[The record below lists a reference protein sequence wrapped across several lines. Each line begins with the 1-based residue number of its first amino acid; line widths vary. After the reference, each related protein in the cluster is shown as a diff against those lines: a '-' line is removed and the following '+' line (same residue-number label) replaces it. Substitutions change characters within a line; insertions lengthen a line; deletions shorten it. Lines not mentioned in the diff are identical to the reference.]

1 MSSCC
6 GTPEPP
12 KKSSCGCESEP
23 VKESSCCDEQES
35 EPVKASSCCSEQ
47 KLEPAKESSCCGG
60 AEPVVIASSCCGTP
74 EPVEMSSCCSGETG
88 KKKRLDLLLWSTI
101 TLVSIAYIFDLFFAE
116 TTLTSVPAVALMT
129 GSVHVLMNSMWIGL
143 AIGMLFVGLLGRVP
157 REFVTSLLGEGGSFS
172 GILRATFA
180 GLFLDLCSHGILL
193 VGMRLYQRGASLGQV
208 MAFLI
213 ASPWNS
219 LSLTVILIALIGWQ
233 WTLLFIV
240 FSMVIGII
248 SGLIFE
254 SLVKNKTLPANPNS
268 IELKD
273 FKPWPE
279 AKLRLKQTRFDFSW
293 FTSMLWEGIK
303 DSRMIVRW
311 LLLGVLLAAA
321 IRTFVPI
328 DSFQTYFGA
337 TLAGLGMTLI
347 VATILEICSEGS
359 TPIAADL
366 VTRAQAPGN
375 GFAFLMTG
383 VATDY
388 TEIMSLRET
397 TGSWKIALFLPLITV
412 PQVVLLSWIM
422 NIVGT

>member
-6 GTPEPP
+6 EPP
-12 KKSSCGCESEP
+12 EAENEP
-23 VKESSCCDEQES
+23 SCCGD
-35 EPVKASSCCSEQ
+35 
-47 KLEPAKESSCCGG
+47 EPAKKSR
-60 AEPVVIASSCCGTP
+60 P
-74 EPVEMSSCCSGETG
+74 
-88 KKKRLDLLLWSTI
+88 DLLLWSTLI
-101 TLVSIAYIFDLFFAE
+101 LVSIGYLLNLFAADVISPWASLASMSE
-116 TTLTSVPAVALMT
+116 ATRHLMD
-129 GSVHVLMNSMWIGL
+129 SMWIGL
-143 AIGMLFVGLLGRVP
+143 ALGMFFVGVLGRVP
-157 REFVTSLLGEGGSFS
+157 REFVTSLLGKGDTFV

-180 GLFLDLCSHGILL
+180 GVFLDLCSHGILL
-193 VGMRLYQRGASLGQV
+193 VAMRLYQRGASLGQV

-219 LSLTVILIALIGWQ
+219 LSLTVILIALIGFK
-233 WTLLFIV
+233 WTALFIV
-240 FSMVIGII
+240 CSMMIGII
-248 SGLIFE
+248 SGLIFNG
-254 SLVKNKTLPANPNS
+254 LVSNGALPTNPNT
-268 IELKD
+268 IEVTN
-273 FKPWPE
+273 FKAWPE
-279 AKLRLKQTRFDFSW
+279 AKKRLANTQFSIQW
-293 FTSMLWEGIK
+293 WTSMCWEGLK

-337 TLAGLGMTLI
+337 TLAGLGMTLVI
-347 VATILEICSEGS
+347 ATILEICSEGS

-412 PQVVLLSWIM
+412 PQVVLLSWLM
-422 NIVGT
+422 NLAGG

>member
-1 MSSCC
+1 MASCC
-6 GTPEPP
+6 DTPEPP
-12 KKSSCGCESEP
+12 KQP
-23 VKESSCCDEQES
+23 D
-35 EPVKASSCCSEQ
+35 
-47 KLEPAKESSCCGG
+47 CCGN
-60 AEPVVIASSCCGTP
+60 EPTVKQRPDI
-74 EPVEMSSCCSGETG
+74 
-88 KKKRLDLLLWSTI
+88 LLWSTLS
-101 TLVSIAYIFDLFFAE
+101 LVSIGYMLNLIFSDLMSSWILLSTMTE
-116 TTLTSVPAVALMT
+116 SIRQLMD
-129 GSVHVLMNSMWIGL
+129 SMWIGL
-143 AIGMLFVGLLGRVP
+143 ALGMFFVGLLGRVP
-157 REFVTSLLGEGGSFS
+157 REFVTSMLGRGNSFV

-180 GLFLDLCSHGILL
+180 GVLLDLCSHGILL
-193 VGMRLYQRGASLGQV
+193 VAMRLYQRGASLGQV

-219 LSLTVILIALIGWQ
+219 LSLTVILIALIGWK

-240 FSMVIGII
+240 CSMVIGIA
-248 SGLIFE
+248 SGLVFNW
-254 SLVKNKTLPANPNS
+254 LVNRGTLPANPNT
-268 IELKD
+268 IELNG
-273 FKPWPE
+273 FKPWHE
-279 AKLRLKQTRFDFSW
+279 AKKRWQATEFSVHW
-293 FTSMLWEGIK
+293 VSTMLWDGIK

-397 TGSWKIALFLPLITV
+397 TKSWKVALFLPLVTV
-412 PQVVLLSWIM
+412 PQVIVFSWVM
-422 NIVGT
+422 NIAGV

>member
-1 MSSCC
+1 VAYLLDVFVADSIVQWRSLSSM
-6 GTPEPP
+6 TE
-12 KKSSCGCESEP
+12 
-23 VKESSCCDEQES
+23 
-35 EPVKASSCCSEQ
+35 A
-47 KLEPAKESSCCGG
+47 
-60 AEPVVIASSCCGTP
+60 T
-74 EPVEMSSCCSGETG
+74 
-88 KKKRLDLLLWSTI
+88 RH
-101 TLVSIAYIFDLFFAE
+101 
-116 TTLTSVPAVALMT
+116 LMD
-129 GSVHVLMNSMWIGL
+129 SMWIGL
-143 AIGMLFVGLLGRVP
+143 ALGMFFVGVLGRVP
-157 REFVTSLLGEGGSFS
+157 REFVTSLLGKGDSFL
-172 GILRATFA
+172 GIVRATFA
-180 GLFLDLCSHGILL
+180 GVFLDLCSHGILL
-193 VGMRLYQRGASLGQV
+193 VAMRLYQRGASLGQV

-233 WTLLFIV
+233 WTLLFIAC
-240 FSMVIGII
+240 SMLIGIL
-248 SGLIFE
+248 SGLVFNT
-254 SLVKNKTLPANPNS
+254 LVSRNVLAANPNT
-268 IELKD
+268 IELKN
-273 FKPWPE
+273 FKAWPE
-279 AKLRLKQTRFDFSW
+279 AKKRLSATQFTVHW
-293 FTSMLWEGIK
+293 WTSMLWEGLK

-337 TLAGLGMTLI
+337 TLAGLGMTLV

-366 VTRAQAPGN
+366 VVRAQAPGN

-422 NIVGT
+422 NVVGG

>member
-6 GTPEPP
+6 GTPEPIEP
-12 KKSSCGCESEP
+12 ESCGDGKSNKKSRP
-23 VKESSCCDEQES
+23 D
-35 EPVKASSCCSEQ
+35 P
-47 KLEPAKESSCCGG
+47 
-60 AEPVVIASSCCGTP
+60 
-74 EPVEMSSCCSGETG
+74 
-88 KKKRLDLLLWSTI
+88 LLWSTLV
-101 TLVSIAYIFDLFFAE
+101 LVSIAYFLDFFIVTDIINSMPVLGQMSE
-116 TTLTSVPAVALMT
+116 AVRQ
-129 GSVHVLMNSMWIGL
+129 LMNSMWIGL
-143 AIGMLFVGLLGRVP
+143 ALGMLFVGLLGRVP
-157 REFVTSLLGEGGSFS
+157 REFVTSLLGKGDTFV

-180 GLFLDLCSHGILL
+180 GVLLDLCSHGILL
-193 VGMRLYQRGASLGQV
+193 VAMRLYQRGASLGQV

-240 FSMVIGII
+240 CSMLIGIV
-248 SGLIFE
+248 SGLGFNY
-254 SLVKNKTLPANPNS
+254 LVKRGTLPGNPNTV
-268 IELKD
+268 ELD
-273 FKPWPE
+273 GFQAWPE
-279 AKLRLKQTRFDFSW
+279 AKKRWQQTQFSMNW
-293 FTSMLWEGIK
+293 WLTMLWDGIK

-311 LLLGVLLAAA
+311 LLLGVLMAAA

-337 TLAGLGMTLI
+337 TLAGLGMTLL

-412 PQVVLLSWIM
+412 PQVILLSWIM
-422 NIVGT
+422 NLTG